1 MQPSLFFR
9 TLRPVIQ
16 EYFKMYRDYKGKATA
31 CQDCKVKSCAAAVLK
46 ISELE
51 QVNLNSREAE
61 FRKGDIIL
69 HEGSMTSHIIYLKS
83 GLVKE
88 YQKGANDKE
97 QILQIV
103 KKFTYLGLP
112 SLFGDRINHYSYAAL
127 ENITVCYIDINIFN
141 QLIKQN
147 GNFAYEILVS
157 VSRDSLNNFH
167 RFMSKS
173 QKKTYGQVADALLYF
188 SRIIFESDNFE
199 IPFSRQEFADLIGIS
214 RESAT
219 RVLTKF
225 REEGILGLR
234 GRKITISNMDLL
246 QQISKNG

>member
-1 MQPSLFFR
+1 
-9 TLRPVIQ
+9 
-16 EYFKMYRDYKGKATA
+16 MYPDTNKKTSSCR
-31 CQDCKVKSCAAAVLK
+31 DCKVKSCAAAVLDA
-46 ISELE
+46 SEIDL
-51 QVNLNSREAE
+51 VNENSRETI

-88 YQKGANDKE
+88 YHKGTNDKE

-103 KKFTYLGLP
+103 KQYTYLGLP

-127 ENITVCYIDINIFN
+127 EDITVCYIDLNIFN
-141 QLIKQN
+141 RLIREN
-147 GNFAYEILVS
+147 GNFAFEILVS

-167 RFMSKS
+167 RFMNQS
-173 QKKTYGQVADALLYF
+173 QKKIYGRVADALLYF
-188 SRIIFESDNFE
+188 SKIIYENDAFEV
-199 IPFSRQEFADLIGIS
+199 PFTRQEFADLIGIS

-219 RVLTKF
+219 RVLTKLK
-225 REEGILGLR
+225 EEGILRLD
-234 GRKITISNMDLL
+234 GRSIEIVNPLLL

>member
-1 MQPSLFFR
+1 MNQ
-9 TLRPVIQ
+9 
-16 EYFKMYRDYKGKATA
+16 
-31 CQDCKVKSCAAAVLK
+31 
-46 ISELE
+46 
-51 QVNLNSREAE
+51 NSRATL

-88 YQKGANDKE
+88 FRKGPGETE

-103 KKFTYLGLP
+103 KPFTYLGLP

-127 ENITVCYIDINIFN
+127 QDISVCYIDLGIFTK
-141 QLIKQN
+141 LIRDN
-147 GNFAYEILVS
+147 GNFAFEILVS

-167 RFMSKS
+167 RFMSQS
-173 QKKTYGQVADALLYF
+173 QKKTFGRVADALIYF
-188 SRIIFESDNFE
+188 SEIIYEQNSFEL
-199 IPFSRQEFADLIGIS
+199 PFSRQEFADLIGIS

-225 REEGILGLR
+225 RDDGLLR
-234 GRKITISNMDLL
+234 LTGRRIEITNIPLL
-246 QQISKNG
+246 RQISKNG

>member
-1 MQPSLFFR
+1 MIFY
-9 TLRPVIQ
+9 Q
-16 EYFKMYRDYKGKATA
+16 ENTDSKVPCGECT
-31 CQDCKVKSCAAAVLK
+31 VKSCAAAVLK
-46 ISELE
+46 SSELDL
-51 QVNLNSREAE
+51 VNQNSRATL

-88 YQKGANDKE
+88 FRKGPGETE

-103 KKFTYLGLP
+103 KPFTYLGLP

-127 ENITVCYIDINIFN
+127 QDISVCYIDLGIFTK
-141 QLIKQN
+141 LIRDN
-147 GNFAYEILVS
+147 GNFAFEILVS

-167 RFMSKS
+167 RFMSQS
-173 QKKTYGQVADALLYF
+173 QKKTFGRVADALIYF
-188 SRIIFESDNFE
+188 SEIIYEQNSFEL
-199 IPFSRQEFADLIGIS
+199 PFSRQEFADLIGIS

-225 REEGILGLR
+225 RDDGLLR
-234 GRKITISNMDLL
+234 LTGRRIEITNIPLL
-246 QQISKNG
+246 RQISKNG